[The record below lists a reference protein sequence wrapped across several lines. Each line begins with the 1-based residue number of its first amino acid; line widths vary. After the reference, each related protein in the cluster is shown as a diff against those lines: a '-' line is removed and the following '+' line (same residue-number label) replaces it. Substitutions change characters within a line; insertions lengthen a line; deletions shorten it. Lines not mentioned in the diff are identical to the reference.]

1 MIMAWEEMIKR
12 LERHGYTQV
21 EHVHKVTYTQ
31 VEHVHKVTA
40 VYGLRGTQKNT
51 HVYKAYDSDLNGTV
65 RIIADCNS
73 MKVLKVHKTS
83 Y

>member
-12 LERHGYTQV
+12 LERHG
-21 EHVHKVTYTQ
+21 YTQ

>member
-21 EHVHKVTYTQ
+21 EHVHKVTT
-31 VEHVHKVTA
+31 